1 MLKTSNVQDSMVSNR
16 FIIGIVAFAVSF
28 GFTLVITWWNF
39 YSAFLTGIITML
51 ATFTATF
58 IVDKKTDKKRRNYE
72 SLVVDSFY
80 KRIQELENVQNDITL
95 EVRQLEAT
103 RRTLHQESN
112 QLQHQVGEH
121 RNQRDSLNRELSTF
135 ALQKRHLESQFIGLQ
150 DEVKSLEKSKQETE
164 TSFANLS
171 AEKRR
176 LELNCNVS
184 KNEIT
189 QLHTKIGELLQEREE
204 LDSNLILLDRLKPQL
219 EERVHELRVQVEELE
234 IEQKKQQEL
243 CSSRSKKQETL
254 KADVK
259 LLKTQNEVE
268 KTQLEELQAQTS
280 LLREERD
287 LLQNQV
293 WELLQQLENLNPQL
307 PVSQAEVEE
316 ETEEFPFDD
325 LVEAIVIEPAE
336 KTEVITIE
344 SAEKTVNKSE
354 ELTEEWKKLLQSL
367 PEHEIKV
374 LKIILKQVR
383 VKSSIKKIAEQN
395 ITMPNLLIDS
405 INERAQ
411 NAVGEL
417 IISTSNDIPEIYE
430 EYQENIQKIIDVS
443 ERAKSEKAASK

>member
-80 KRIQELENVQNDITL
+80 KRIQELENVQKGITL

-112 QLQHQVGEH
+112 QLQYQVGEN

-135 ALQKRHLESQFIGLQ
+135 ALQKRHLESQVISLR
-150 DEVKSLEKSKQETE
+150 DEVKTLEKSKQEVE
-164 TSFANLS
+164 TSFSNIS
-171 AEKRR
+171 AEKKR

-184 KNEIT
+184 KKEIT

-234 IEQKKQQEL
+234 TEQKKQQEL
-243 CSSRSKKQETL
+243 CSSRTKKQETL

-259 LLKTQNEVE
+259 LLKTQREEE

-307 PVSQAEVEE
+307 PVNQAEVEE

-336 KTEVITIE
+336 KT
-344 SAEKTVNKSE
+344 ANKSE
-354 ELTEEWKKLLQSL
+354 ELTEEWKEFLQSL

-411 NAVGEL
+411 NTVGEL
-417 IISTSNDIPEIYE
+417 ILSTNKDIPEIYK
-430 EYQENIQKIIDVS
+430 EYQENIQKIIDIS
-443 ERAKSEKAASK
+443 EVAKSKQTSSK

>member
-39 YSAFLTGIITML
+39 YSAFITGSITML

-58 IVDKKTDKKRRNYE
+58 IVDKRTDKKRRNYE

-80 KRIQELENVQNDITL
+80 KRIQELEKVQNGINL
-95 EVRQLEAT
+95 EVQQLEAT
-103 RRTLHQESN
+103 RRSLYQESN
-112 QLQHQVGEH
+112 QLQHQVGEY

-135 ALQKRHLESQFIGLQ
+135 ALQKRHLESQVISLR
-150 DEVKSLEKSKQETE
+150 DEAKSLEKSKQETE
-164 TSFANLS
+164 ASFANIS

-234 IEQKKQQEL
+234 TEQKKQQEL
-243 CSSRSKKQETL
+243 YSSRSKKQEVL
-254 KADVK
+254 KADIK
-259 LLKTQNEVE
+259 LLKTQKEEE
-268 KTQLEELQAQTS
+268 KTHLEELQAQTS

-307 PVSQAEVEE
+307 PVNQVEVEE

-336 KTEVITIE
+336 KI
-344 SAEKTVNKSE
+344 ADKSE
-354 ELTEEWKKLLQSL
+354 EVASEWQELLQSL
-367 PEHEIKV
+367 PEHEIKA

-383 VKSSIKKIAEQN
+383 VKSSIKKIAEKN

-411 NAVGEL
+411 NTVGEL
-417 IISTSNDIPEIYE
+417 IISTSEDIPAIYD
-430 EYQENIQKIIDVS
+430 EYKDNIQNIITMS
-443 ERAKSEKAASK
+443 EGVENEQPSS